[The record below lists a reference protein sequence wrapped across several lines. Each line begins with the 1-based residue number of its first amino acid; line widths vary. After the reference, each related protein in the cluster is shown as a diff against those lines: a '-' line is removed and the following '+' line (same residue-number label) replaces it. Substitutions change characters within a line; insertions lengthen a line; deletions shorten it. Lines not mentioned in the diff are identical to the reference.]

1 MDLFKASTPKADP
14 EQIEQLK
21 AWVHEA
27 LDIPG
32 DIPISISQLAC
43 HEPDCPPIET
53 VIAIMTHPPQQ
64 YKLHQAV
71 HEIGKQDVDALY
83 KSLG

>member
-1 MDLFKASTPKADP
+1 MDLFKTSTPKADL

-21 AWVHEA
+21 AWVYEA
-27 LDIPG
+27 FTIPA
-32 DIPISISQLAC
+32 DVPVSISQLAC

-64 YKLHQAV
+64 YKLHQAA
-71 HEIGKQDVDALY
+71 HEIAKQDIDALY
-83 KSLG
+83 ESNG

>member
-1 MDLFKASTPKADP
+1 MDLFKASTPKADL
-14 EQIEQLK
+14 EQIERLK
-21 AWVHEA
+21 AWVYEA
-27 LDIPG
+27 FAIPADIPV
-32 DIPISISQLAC
+32 SISQLAC
-43 HEPDCPPIET
+43 HKPGCPPIET

-71 HEIGKQDVDALY
+71 HEIAQQDVDALS